1 MKKYEV
7 VDFYDRPVK
16 GDVVGVFN
24 TREEANREARRY
36 SIEDCDGECDVEVRE
51 VEVWYGRKKR
61 FLLHQV

>member
-51 VEVWYGRKKR
+51 VEV
-61 FLLHQV
+61 